1 MTEMRKQQNR
11 IAMGG
16 ADGEYG
22 DSAMGVDRGMAGD
35 ATKDTG
41 KLRVTKNKQVKF
53 TSNKMRNIEANAKV
67 VESMTSCLAL
77 PCLALPCMVYHC
89 TAIT

>member
-1 MTEMRKQQNR
+1 
-11 IAMGG
+11 
-16 ADGEYG
+16 
-22 DSAMGVDRGMAGD
+22 
-35 ATKDTG
+35 
-41 KLRVTKNKQVKF
+41 
-53 TSNKMRNIEANAKV
+53 V